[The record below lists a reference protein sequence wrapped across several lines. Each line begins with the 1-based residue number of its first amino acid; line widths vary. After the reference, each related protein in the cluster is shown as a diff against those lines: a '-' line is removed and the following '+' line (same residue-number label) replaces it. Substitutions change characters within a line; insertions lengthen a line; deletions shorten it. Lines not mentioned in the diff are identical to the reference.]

1 MLMLVILQK
10 NNQENSI
17 GQEITRALSFTIA
30 LGRASALAGMMMGGA
45 EMFPTGTLSKMR

>member
-17 GQEITRALSFTIA
+17 GQEIT
-30 LGRASALAGMMMGGA
+30 GR
-45 EMFPTGTLSKMR
+45 TLIHHCAWQSVGPCRHDEGWG